1 MPRPKTRLPWTQQTS
16 DKKFKKALLT
26 RAIRANENR
35 ARNTRDPEE
44 RAHYLEANQV
54 LERKRAQLT
63 PAERKTP

>member
-16 DKKFKKALLT
+16 DTKFKKSLLT

-44 RAHYLEANQV
+44 RAHYLTWAG
-54 LERKRAQLT
+54 KLT
-63 PAERKTP
+63 QARDRL